1 MVERYVLPRL
11 KIEQVMTKKVI
22 TIDMDASIEEL
33 VKNFQKYDYHAF
45 PVLSGEKL
53 VGIVTKTDILKIFGL
68 EKLGD
73 VLASHINDI
82 MTAPPSTIS
91 PDVYIED
98 AVNTML
104 KQHIRT
110 LPVVKNGRLTG
121 LISHSDIVKRILK
134 RVD

>member
-1 MVERYVLPRL
+1 MVDRYMLPRL
-11 KIEQVMTKKVI
+11 KVEQVMTKKVM
-22 TIDMDASIEEL
+22 TIDKDAALDEL
-33 VKNFQKYDYHAF
+33 VKNFRKYDYHAF

-121 LISHSDIVKRILK
+121 LISHSDVVKRILK